1 MEILR
6 FDDEPT
12 ATPKRKRSSRG
23 LLAVAFFAMV
33 LGVGSAFASSSIS
46 INGDSNKIDLGQG
59 VSTVAACDTEIGITA
74 TTEISGLTGSPF
86 FYLKTLVL
94 KRLNT
99 TSDGCAGKTLNIKI
113 YNGASAYTC
122 AALGFSTPSVSG
134 DTNALLDSDSL
145 TSPLLTFNCSSGT
158 ILATIPNAT
167 SDSPGNSLDN
177 LTITF
182 KKIGDTSNI
191 SAVTVVSSN

>member
-33 LGVGSAFASSSIS
+33 LGVGSAFASSTIS
-46 INGDSNKIDLGQG
+46 INGTSNQIDLGQG
-59 VSTVAACDTEIGITA
+59 VSTVTACDTAIDITA
-74 TTEISGLTGSPF
+74 ATEISNLETSPF
-86 FYLKTLVL
+86 FYLKSLVL
-94 KRLNT
+94 KKIDTT
-99 TSDGCAGKTLNIKI
+99 TSGCAGKTLNIKI
-113 YNGASAYTC
+113 YHSATAYTC
-122 AALGFSTPSVSG
+122 AELGFTGDSQTSG
-134 DTNALLDSDSL
+134 VLSDSGSL
-145 TSPLLTFNCSSGT
+145 SSFSCDSAT
-158 ILATIPNAT
+158 ILASIPNT
-167 SDSPGNSLDN
+167 TEILPGASEAN

-182 KKIGDTSNI
+182 KKTGDTSNI

>member
-33 LGVGSAFASSSIS
+33 LGVGSAFASSTIS
-46 INGDSNKIDLGQG
+46 INGTSNQIDLGQG
-59 VSTVAACDTEIGITA
+59 VSTVTACDTAIDITA
-74 TTEISGLTGSPF
+74 ATEISNLDTSPF
-86 FYLKTLVL
+86 FYLKSLVL
-94 KRLNT
+94 KKINT
-99 TSDGCAGKTLNIKI
+99 TTGGCAGKTLNIKI
-113 YNGASAYTC
+113 YHSATAYTC
-122 AALGFSTPSVSG
+122 EELGFTG
-134 DTNALLDSDSL
+134 DPTL
-145 TSPLLTFNCSSGT
+145 TSAILSASRALTSFQCVTDT
-158 ILATIPNAT
+158 ILAVIPN
-167 SDSPGNSLDN
+167 SDGISEDN

-182 KKIGDTSNI
+182 KKTGDTSNI